1 MYGSDQSAS
10 LEIRGMREL
19 ISAIKKIKLSL
30 GENKIGKINK
40 GELEIAKKLRKHI
53 KKK

>member
-19 ISAIKKIKLSL
+19 ISGIKKIRAAL
-30 GENKIGKINK
+30 GN
-40 GELEIAKKLRKHI
+40 GELGLILEEEEKIAQKLRAHI
-53 KKK
+53 S